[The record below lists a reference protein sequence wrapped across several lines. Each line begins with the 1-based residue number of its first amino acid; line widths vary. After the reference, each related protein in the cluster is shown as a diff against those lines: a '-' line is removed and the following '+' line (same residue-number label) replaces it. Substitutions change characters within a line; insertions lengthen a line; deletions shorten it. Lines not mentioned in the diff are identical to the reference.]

1 MPFYNIYDII
11 SYVIEQSLKNNFAIV
26 KMHLFSIPNSESI
39 KVHKIVNKEK
49 HLYIFKLL
57 LKELSNVNY
66 NFDISIKFR
75 NELTISKKLV
85 NSDVYIIFNAY
96 IENENGNVQDEQL
109 NVFVKN
115 NNDVFINEQES
126 STKDCFDT
134 VYKFCK
140 IIL

>member
-26 KMHLFSIPNSESI
+26 QMHLFSIPNSESI

-66 NFDISIKFR
+66 NFEISIKFK
-75 NELTISKKLV
+75 NELTISKELV
-85 NSDVYIIFNAY
+85 NSDVYIVFNAY
-96 IENENGNVQDEQL
+96 TEDENGNVQEEHL
-109 NVFVKN
+109 NVLVKN

>member
-1 MPFYNIYDII
+1 
-11 SYVIEQSLKNNFAIV
+11 
-26 KMHLFSIPNSESI
+26 MHLFSIPNSESI

-66 NFDISIKFR
+66 NFEISIKFR
-75 NELTISKKLV
+75 NELTISKELV
-85 NSDVYIIFNAY
+85 NSDVYIVFNAY
-96 IENENGNVQDEQL
+96 TEDENGNVQEEHL
-109 NVFVKN
+109 NVLVKN

-126 STKDCFDT
+126 STKNCFDT